1 MAAQNQLIN
10 VPILLAAKEFR
21 SLYFALLEYA
31 KKTNQNIDINL
42 LIQENSVE
50 EGLVNQGINL
60 NADIGYI
67 TALDRAN
74 LEYHTLWDAHDDQPK
89 LGKRY

>member
-1 MAAQNQLIN
+1 MAAQNKLIN

-21 SLYFALLEYA
+21 NLYFSLLEYA
-31 KKTNQNIDINL
+31 KKTNQKIDINL

-50 EGLVNQGINL
+50 EGLLKQGINL
-60 NADIGYI
+60 NADIRYM
-67 TALDRAN
+67 TALDRAS

-89 LGKRY
+89 LDKRY